1 MNLRLKVV
9 LMLVAVVLPMTA
21 GFSTLRLLVERR
33 AQQLQHVERVAT
45 RITQRPLR
53 RCAQDPRRFQQR
65 IRRLEVFAY
74 DATFTSLNPNAPPF
88 PDELKRALIELTD
101 RTPQEQEESLELVH
115 QPGSL
120 LSPQGISALKLADQ
134 GPCSIALLK
143 WQAPPEPN
151 HGIWRLV
158 ISQSL
163 IFLFALLTSG
173 LAITIPLVRRIR
185 RLTLEVQQAPQHHLQ
200 IQAERESRD
209 ELGDLARAFNDIGA
223 QIQGT
228 IAQLHQRDET
238 LKAYI
243 SNTTHDLAIPL
254 TVLQHR
260 LARQREQIKRGEL
273 VELEQ
278 VDGALQEAHYIGS
291 LIDNMSA
298 AAKLEA
304 GHAHLKLHRFDL
316 VELLGRVAT
325 RHEPIAA
332 LKHIELNCATPPH
345 PVFINADSTLIEQ
358 ALNNLT
364 QNAVQYANSPG
375 HVALVLDQ
383 IDDRFELQVLDDGP
397 GVSPELLPIITQR
410 HARGDDDV
418 RTRNPKGQGFGLS
431 IVKAICELH
440 DITWSIENMDEGG
453 LRVTLQGELAE
464 NMEPVE

>member
-1 MNLRLKVV
+1 MNLRLKVI
-9 LMLVAVVLPMTA
+9 LMMVAIILPMTA
-21 GFSTLRLLVERR
+21 GFSTLRLLAERR
-33 AQQLQHVERVAT
+33 AQQLQHVERVAA
-45 RITQRPLR
+45 RIAQRPLR
-53 RCAQDPRRFQQR
+53 RCAQDPRRYHQR
-65 IRRLEVFAY
+65 IRRLELFAY
-74 DATFTSLNPNAPPF
+74 DATFTSANPLAPPF
-88 PDELKRALIELTD
+88 PAELKQALSQPYP
-101 RTPQEQEESLELVH
+101 PQEPEESLALVH
-115 QPGSL
+115 QPSSL
-120 LSPQGISALKLADQ
+120 WSPTGMSALKLEGE
-134 GPCSIALLK
+134 GPCSVALLK
-143 WQAPPEPN
+143 WQAPPQPN
-151 HGIWRLV
+151 QGIWRLV
-158 ISQSL
+158 LSQSL

-185 RLTLEVQQAPQHHLQ
+185 RLTHEVKQAPQHHLQ
-200 IQAERESRD
+200 IQAERTSKD

-228 IAQLHQRDET
+228 IAQLNQRDET

-260 LARQREQIKRGEL
+260 LSRQREQLQRGERIDI
-273 VELEQ
+273 EQ
-278 VDGALQEAHYIGS
+278 IDGALQEAHYIGS

-304 GHAHLKLHRFDL
+304 GQAHLKRHRFDL
-316 VELLGRVAT
+316 VELISRVAT

-345 PVFINADSTLIEQ
+345 PVYIYADSTLIEQ

-383 IDDRFELQVLDDGP
+383 LGPRFELQVLDDGP
-397 GVSPELLPIITQR
+397 GVSPALLPLITQR
-410 HARGDDDV
+410 HTRGDDDA

-440 DITWSIENMDEGG
+440 DLEWSIENMDEGG
-453 LRVTLQGELAE
+453 LRVTIKGDVLEKID
-464 NMEPVE
+464 